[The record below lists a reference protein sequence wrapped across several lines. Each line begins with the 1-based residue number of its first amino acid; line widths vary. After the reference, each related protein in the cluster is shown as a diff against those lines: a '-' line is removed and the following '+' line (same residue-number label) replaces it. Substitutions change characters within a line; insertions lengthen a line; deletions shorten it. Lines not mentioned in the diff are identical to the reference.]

1 MGFLKKTVV
10 TLFIILFIVSIF
22 KDLTV
27 GTLNG
32 AQQRTEEQPANP
44 SNSHKPSQKAPQQ
57 DQIAYQVIEVEVRP
71 GDTVLSIIEEIN
83 RAEAVLAIDSIVTDF
98 QKLNPG
104 TDPQQIQPGETYLF
118 PLYIS
123 EE

>member
-1 MGFLKKTVV
+1 MGFFKKALV

-27 GTLNG
+27 GTINSIQQVEEQNDNSSESLEPSQNT
-32 AQQRTEEQPANP
+32 AQQNAT
-44 SNSHKPSQKAPQQ
+44 
-57 DQIAYQVIEVEVRP
+57 DYQALEVEVRP

-83 RAEAVLAIDSIVTDF
+83 RAEAVLSIDSIIADF
-98 QKLNPG
+98 QKMNPG
-104 TDPQQIQPGETYLF
+104 TNPQQIQPGETYLF
-118 PLYIS
+118 PLYVS

>member
-10 TLFIILFIVSIF
+10 TLFIVLFIVSIF

-32 AQQRTEEQPANP
+32 VQQTEEQSDNL
-44 SNSHKPSQKAPQQ
+44 SESHKPSQKAPQQ
-57 DQIAYQVIEVEVRP
+57 DQTAYQAIEVEVRP

-118 PLYIS
+118 PLYVS